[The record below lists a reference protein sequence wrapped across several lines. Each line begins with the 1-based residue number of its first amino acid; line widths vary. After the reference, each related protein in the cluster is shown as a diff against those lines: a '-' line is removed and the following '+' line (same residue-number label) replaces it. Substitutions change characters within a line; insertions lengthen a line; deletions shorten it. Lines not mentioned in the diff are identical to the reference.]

1 MVEPTSSEA
10 VQSCKRSQEPGDD
23 SYPCPDCADAAP
35 ILAAALD
42 RAEARVAVLEKA
54 LRKLGRGYLACE
66 CGATFD
72 CEAHGIIRTALK
84 GKSSAP
90 KV

>member
-10 VQSCKRSQEPGDD
+10 VQSCKRSREPGDD

-42 RAEARVAVLEKA
+42 CAEERVKVLERA
-54 LRKLGRGYLACE
+54 LRRLGCGYLACE
-66 CGATFD
+66 CGPTLD
-72 CEAHGIIRTALK
+72 CEAHVIIRAALM
-84 GKSSAP
+84 S
-90 KV
+90 